1 VNLVHNTSGLPA
13 RGRAIGVRTF
23 SSLRLHNYRLWFIGQ
38 TISQSGSWMQ
48 SLAQSWLVLTLTG
61 SALDLGITVALQFAP
76 VLLFGTVGGLV
87 AGRVN
92 KRTAL
97 LVTQTAFLIQSAVL
111 SALLF
116 TGVTRL
122 WMVWV
127 LASVYGL
134 INVVDNPTRQIF
146 VMEMV
151 GREDL
156 ANAVALNSVI
166 VNASRIAGP
175 AAAGVLIYALG
186 FAWTFAANAATFVA
200 VIAALVAMRTVE
212 LHRAAPVRR
221 ASGQIRAGLRYAWNT
236 WELRVPLLM
245 MAVVGTLSYNFSVI
259 MPLLASRV
267 FHHGAGTLSA
277 LTVAMG
283 IGALGGGL
291 FTAARRRPGYRLL
304 VAVTLA
310 FGLLTVAVAMAP
322 TLIVALILLIPMGA
336 ASVSFI
342 ATGNS
347 LLQLR
352 SSGAMRGRVMGL
364 WAIVFL
370 GSTPIGGPL
379 TGFLAAHLGARV
391 TLAIGGAAA
400 VVAAGGAALVLRRIR
415 AEEAVEASAASASG
429 SVGDECD
436 GPETRCP
443 GKPLPAG
450 SLAPACGAGRAGE
463 PLSVGAYRQPTQ
475 GPGR

>member
-1 VNLVHNTSGLPA
+1 MTQQPTRPDVAADDADPLAASAGPENGQITRPLILQTALTIIDRDGADSLSMRRLSEAVGRDPAVLYRHVPNKAAVLDGVAEIVLEQLAVNTGDPDWA
-13 RGRAIGVRTF
+13 GQ
-23 SSLRLHNYRLWFIGQ
+23 LR
-38 TISQSGSWMQ
+38 
-48 SLAQSWLVLTLTG
+48 
-61 SALDLGITVALQFAP
+61 TVAHDFRRL
-76 VLLFGTVGGLV
+76 
-87 AGRVN
+87 
-92 KRTAL
+92 AL
-97 LVTQTAFLIQSAVL
+97 AH
-111 SALLF
+111 
-116 TGVTRL
+116 
-122 WMVWV
+122 
-127 LASVYGL
+127 
-134 INVVDNPTRQIF
+134 P
-146 VMEMV
+146 
-151 GREDL
+151 
-156 ANAVALNSVI
+156 NAVAL
-166 VNASRIAGP
+166 
-175 AAAGVLIYALG
+175 
-186 FAWTFAANAATFVA
+186 
-200 VIAALVAMRTVE
+200 
-212 LHRAAPVRR
+212 
-221 ASGQIRAGLRYAWNT
+221 
-236 WELRVPLLM
+236 LL
-245 MAVVGTLSYNFSVI
+245 NQF
-259 MPLLASRV
+259 MP
-267 FHHGAGTLSA
+267 
-277 LTVAMG
+277 
-283 IGALGGGL
+283 
-291 FTAARRRPGYRLL
+291 
-304 VAVTLA
+304 VTLA